1 MSTVKSK
8 IIRGLAGDGA
18 AGFDNN
24 GVLWQT
30 ADITTAS
37 DNVGGNGWYRPD
49 GQDRVWTN
57 CYSSRE
63 AGVTYTN
70 DTGRDIEVH
79 VFVFPPSSA
88 AWQGQLNAG
97 GTALST
103 VRRQAPTYGGIAGN
117 SDIYTLSGTVKNGET
132 YYVDGKSKIN
142 DWMEYR

>member
-49 GQDRVWTN
+49 GQDRVWQDVTA
-57 CYSSRE
+57 SR
-63 AGVTYTN
+63 AVGVTYTN
-70 DTGRDIEVH
+70 DTGREIYFSVTSTVGADKHNVSLYID
-79 VFVFPPSSA
+79 
-88 AWQGQLNAG
+88 
-97 GTALST
+97 GTALSRCLAASGGELAST
-103 VRRQAPTYGGIAGN
+103 FTWLAVPNGSTYKAGIYNN
-117 SDIYTLSGTVKNGET
+117 SLFS
-132 YYVDGKSKIN
+132 
-142 DWMEYR
+142 WMEYR